1 MTNDQIENFLLQK
14 KVEQSPVQINF
25 KTRNSIV
32 GLFIQTNDYQELKT
46 KNFWRI
52 VGESHIDEYKKTK
65 DASLARIY
73 NGVEFTRFVLLESSK
88 A

>member
-65 DASLARIY
+65 DPNLARIY

>member
-1 MTNDQIENFLLQK
+1 LQK

-65 DASLARIY
+65 DPNLARIY